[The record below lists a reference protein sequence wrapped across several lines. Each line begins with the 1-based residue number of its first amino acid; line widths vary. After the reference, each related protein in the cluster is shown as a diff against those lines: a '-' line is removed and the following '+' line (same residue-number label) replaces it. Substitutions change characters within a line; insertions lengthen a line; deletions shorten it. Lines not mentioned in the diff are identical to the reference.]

1 MKVRDLAN
9 EFGKKPKDFIKL
21 LMEFDIVVKSE
32 NTRLDDDTIGTIK
45 ELFNDDKSYLD
56 EKIAK
61 NRSFQLSAD
70 QIKLSDLARLIDAP
84 IKDIMTIIL
93 KKGLLL
99 NLNSVIDSNLAKDI
113 AADLEIQLTVASA
126 KQTDPSTTL
135 KDQIQELKDN
145 QDQSLLKSRPPVIA
159 VMGHVDHGKTL
170 LLDCIRSTN
179 VIDSESGGITQHI
192 GAYQVQKNKKKMT
205 FLDTPGH
212 EAFTALRSRGAQV
225 TDIAVLVIA
234 ADDGIKPQTVEA
246 INHAKAAETPIII
259 AINKIDAPGADIER
273 VKQQLMEHEL
283 VSEEWGGNTVVCP
296 VSAKTGKGIDELLE
310 MIQLTADVLELK
322 TMYDGLSKAVTIEA
336 YLDKK
341 RGPVTTVLIQSG
353 ILEVGDFITINHVYG
368 KIRAMVNHN
377 GETVAKAL
385 PSTPV
390 ELLGLSE
397 VPIPGD
403 ILIEHDNEQQAKKVA
418 QENSE
423 NLGARN
429 QSVNKSVSL
438 ETLSKQILD
447 EDIKKMNLIIKTDV
461 HGTLDA
467 LLLSLQQIE
476 IKDISI
482 NVLHAATGSITE
494 SDILLAKT
502 AHAKII
508 GFQVPLTTEAKKAN
522 ESADID
528 IRNYNVIYDIL
539 NDLEAIMSGMQTK
552 VSVETKIG
560 EAEVREVFKFSK
572 VGSIAGSMVSS
583 GKLVRN
589 HLIVVKRKGETL
601 YKGKLTSLKRFKDD
615 AKQVEKGYECGVVID
630 GFSDFESGDTIECFD
645 VREE

>member
-1 MKVRDLAN
+1 
-9 EFGKKPKDFIKL
+9 
-21 LMEFDIVVKSE
+21 
-32 NTRLDDDTIGTIK
+32 LD
-45 ELFNDDKSYLD
+45 
-56 EKIAK
+56 
-61 NRSFQLSAD
+61 
-70 QIKLSDLARLIDAP
+70 
-84 IKDIMTIIL
+84 
-93 KKGLLL
+93 
-99 NLNSVIDSNLAKDI
+99 
-113 AADLEIQLTVASA
+113 
-126 KQTDPSTTL
+126 
-135 KDQIQELKDN
+135 
-145 QDQSLLKSRPPVIA
+145 
-159 VMGHVDHGKTL
+159 
-170 LLDCIRSTN
+170 
-179 VIDSESGGITQHI
+179 
-192 GAYQVQKNKKKMT
+192 
-205 FLDTPGH
+205 
-212 EAFTALRSRGAQV
+212 
-225 TDIAVLVIA
+225 
-234 ADDGIKPQTVEA
+234 
-246 INHAKAAETPIII
+246 
-259 AINKIDAPGADIER
+259 
-273 VKQQLMEHEL
+273 
-283 VSEEWGGNTVVCP
+283 
-296 VSAKTGKGIDELLE
+296 
-310 MIQLTADVLELK
+310 
-322 TMYDGLSKAVTIEA
+322 
-336 YLDKK
+336 
-341 RGPVTTVLIQSG
+341 
-353 ILEVGDFITINHVYG
+353 
-368 KIRAMVNHN
+368 
-377 GETVAKAL
+377 
-385 PSTPV
+385 
-390 ELLGLSE
+390 
-397 VPIPGD
+397 
-403 ILIEHDNEQQAKKVA
+403 
-418 QENSE
+418 
-423 NLGARN
+423 
-429 QSVNKSVSL
+429 
-438 ETLSKQILD
+438 TLSKQILD